1 MLCVEV
7 ITMAT
12 NLQIDDKL
20 ITRAV
25 KLGRH
30 RTKKA
35 AVTQALTDY
44 IHHLE
49 QEKVLSL
56 FGSVD
61 YDPDY
66 NYKTQR
72 AKG

>member
-1 MLCVEV
+1 
-7 ITMAT
+7 MAT